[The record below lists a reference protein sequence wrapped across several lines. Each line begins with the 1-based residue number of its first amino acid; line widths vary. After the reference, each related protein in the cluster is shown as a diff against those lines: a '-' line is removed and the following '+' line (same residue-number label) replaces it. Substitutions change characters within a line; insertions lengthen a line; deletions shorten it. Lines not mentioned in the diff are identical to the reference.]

1 MHIAPVTAERDLA
14 RFIRLPFHLY
24 RDDPNWVAPLPSDER
39 ARLTPGRN
47 PYFEHAEAAY
57 FLASDGLGD
66 VGRISASVDR
76 NYDRLHGERQATFGF
91 FEAASPAAAL
101 GLLGAAADWARAKG
115 AEVLRGPMSFSI
127 NDEVGLLVEGFG
139 RRPALLMPHNPPA
152 YAGYIESAGFTKA
165 KDLFSFRVVVP
176 PGTPEPYASVAAKV
190 RRRFRATVRALDMKR
205 FDEELDRIKQVFNA
219 AWDRNWG
226 YVPMTDHEVDHMARQ
241 LRAAVNPR
249 LVVMVEVLGEPVA
262 FALIVPDVNVALHPI
277 RGRLFPFGVLRLL
290 WTLPRIREARLMALG
305 IRREYRRRGIDALLM
320 EAMIEAANAA
330 RVTEIEIGWTLED
343 NDLIN
348 RNIKQMGGV
357 RSGTYRVYERRL

>member
-1 MHIAPVTAERDLA
+1 
-14 RFIRLPFHLY
+14 
-24 RDDPNWVAPLPSDER
+24 
-39 ARLTPGRN
+39 
-47 PYFEHAEAAY
+47 
-57 FLASDGLGD
+57 
-66 VGRISASVDR
+66 
-76 NYDRLHGERQATFGF
+76 
-91 FEAASPAAAL
+91 
-101 GLLGAAADWARAKG
+101 
-115 AEVLRGPMSFSI
+115 
-127 NDEVGLLVEGFG
+127 
-139 RRPALLMPHNPPA
+139 
-152 YAGYIESAGFTKA
+152 
-165 KDLFSFRVVVP
+165 VP